1 MKYVI
6 TTQYL
11 ENYGAH
17 CEDGK
22 FASNNHR
29 WKFKGGTDYIVT
41 GLDRMADAVAFVQA
55 LCAQHGNGL
64 GTKEF
69 PRHWY
74 THDEWLQ
81 DVVAELGDEEYRNFT
96 LDSARHV
103 DPRAQFMQLDLLDEA
118 EATHL

>member
-1 MKYVI
+1 MKYVV

-22 FASNNHR
+22 YASNNHC

-55 LCAQHGNGL
+55 LCAQHGNNL
-64 GTKEF
+64 GIKEF
-69 PRHWY
+69 PRSWY
-74 THDEWLQ
+74 THDEWL
-81 DVVAELGDEEYRNFT
+81 DEVVAELGDEEYRNFT
-96 LDSARHV
+96 LDSAKHV
-103 DPRAQFMQLDLLDEA
+103 DPRDLRGSISDLLG
-118 EATHL
+118 